1 MTDYRPLSDIALLR
15 LFQEGDRLAYEEIY
29 HRYWSL
35 LFIHGK
41 KILQDDEEAKDL
53 VQDVFTV
60 FWKDGKTLILKTS
73 LSAYL
78 YAVLRYKVF
87 DLIDRKKVR
96 SGYLESLEHFI
107 TENNYSSDYLIRER
121 QLEALIE
128 KEITALPAKMR
139 EIFEMSRKANL
150 SHQEIDDKL
159 GISDNT
165 VKKQMNN
172 ALRILRNKLGTAIF
186 TLYL

>member
-1 MTDYRPLSDIALLR
+1 MIDYRKLSDYILLQH
-15 LFQEGDRLAYEEIY
+15 FKDGDRLAYEEVY
-29 HRYWSL
+29 HRYWAL
-35 LFIHGK
+35 LFSHGR

-60 FWKDGKTLILKTS
+60 LWRDGKTLVLKTS

-87 DLIDRKKVR
+87 DLIDRNKVKN
-96 SGYLESLEHFI
+96 GYLDSLEQFI
-107 TENNYSSDYLIRER
+107 TENNYSSDYLIREK
-121 QLEALIE
+121 QLGQLIE
-128 KEITALPAKMR
+128 EEIAALPPKMR
-139 EIFEMSRKANL
+139 EIFELSRKANL
-150 SHQEIDDKL
+150 SYQQISEKL

-165 VKKQMNN
+165 VKKQINN
-172 ALRILRNKLGTAIF
+172 ALRILRGRLGTALF